1 MDHSIGGVHITPPPP
16 KKKTFICYQHISLPL
31 SVDNKTHLV
40 TTKWMAASV
49 QICAEL
55 PFAHSTPRRSTR
67 LRTAREIDHLEVDR
81 NPLPETG
88 QKSCSSFGALMLGQ
102 RLHLV
107 LFSQSSPPSPSP
119 HVLASHMTKDRGQ
132 TPPKHPHPCTFS
144 RSHTSPD
151 RIRSRS
157 LRGESPLPDTM
168 LGSVADSA
176 HR

>member
-1 MDHSIGGVHITPPPP
+1 MWSLIWITQLGVFISPPP
-16 KKKTFICYQHISLPL
+16 KKTFICYQHISLPL

-55 PFAHSTPRRSTR
+55 PFAHSTPRRPTR

-81 NPLPETG
+81 NSLPETG
-88 QKSCSSFGALMLGQ
+88 QSRAVVSAPSNVGIETPPCSL
-102 RLHLV
+102 LV
-107 LFSQSSPPSPSP
+107 ELPPSPSP

-151 RIRSRS
+151 RIRR
-157 LRGESPLPDTM
+157 
-168 LGSVADSA
+168 
-176 HR
+176 